1 MVLSGISL
9 LILSGVWCRLYVLV
23 GLFHALW
30 RPRHNAVAEL
40 RGGRQ
45 GCGPHG
51 GPNSFIFM
59 QFLAKKNRLAHPL
72 WELTPP
78 PPPWKSW
85 IRHCSTTDTDR
96 VLRSELF
103 LCQSFA
109 HTLCVKQRKQPAK
122 NNQSFYSS
130 IYAGCLLVQ
139 SLLTVTMLARN
150 ILARQ
155 ISSYEHIAKKAF
167 PTW

>member
-1 MVLSGISL
+1 MRSPWGSKFFH
-9 LILSGVWCRLYVLV
+9 
-23 GLFHALW
+23 FHA
-30 RPRHNAVAEL
+30 VF
-40 RGGRQ
+40 GQ
-45 GCGPHG
+45 
-51 GPNSFIFM
+51 
-59 QFLAKKNRLAHPL
+59 KNRLAHPL

-78 PPPWKSW
+78 GKSW